1 MDAEL
6 KRIIKKIQK
15 LYRLAANAG
24 SEEEAQNAAMH
35 ARKMLEK
42 YDLTLSDV
50 EGFTE
55 ESCAEEHFI
64 IKNRY
69 LPAHINLLANAM
81 ALLFQ
86 CQVIV
91 WRNYRLNKNRQ
102 AVVFIGVGADAI
114 VASQTLEFLLQ
125 FATQKARE
133 RGIIRS
139 YRNDYF
145 YGFAHAVLTRVLKMR
160 KNPDSAQENALVPLK
175 NQAIDEYMGRNHPNL
190 QNGKELRERKAS
202 FATLAGARDGQKAS
216 LDRPVEATGTV
227 ALQ

>member
-35 ARKMLEK
+35 AREMLKK

-55 ESCAEEHFI
+55 EHCAEEHFI
-64 IKNRY
+64 IKKKY

-91 WRNYRLNKNRQ
+91 WRNYQLNKKRQ

-114 VASQTLEFLLQ
+114 VASQTLEFLIQ
-125 FATQKARE
+125 FAA
-133 RGIIRS
+133 
-139 YRNDYF
+139 
-145 YGFAHAVLTRVLKMR
+145 
-160 KNPDSAQENALVPLK
+160 
-175 NQAIDEYMGRNHPNL
+175 
-190 QNGKELRERKAS
+190 
-202 FATLAGARDGQKAS
+202 
-216 LDRPVEATGTV
+216 
-227 ALQ
+227 